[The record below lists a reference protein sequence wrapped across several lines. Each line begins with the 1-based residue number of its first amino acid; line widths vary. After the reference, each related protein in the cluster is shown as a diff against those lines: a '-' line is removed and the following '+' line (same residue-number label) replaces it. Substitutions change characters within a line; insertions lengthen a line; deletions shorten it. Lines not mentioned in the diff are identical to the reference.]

1 MHLSFVVRLI
11 PRALPLFAGA
21 ALAFSL
27 TAAPGCTP
35 SRPVDGAG
43 PPANTA
49 SVVVTAAHRAE
60 ATEIF
65 VNRCTPC
72 HGETGAGD
80 GAASKQLNPPP
91 RALNN
96 PEWQQKTDD
105 NHIDKIIQYGG
116 AAVGL
121 SPAMPSNPDLGGKP
135 AVIKALRE
143 HIRTLAKAP

>member
-1 MHLSFVVRLI
+1 MPTATIVACPRL
-11 PRALPLFAGA
+11 RANRLLAGA
-21 ALAFSL
+21 ATLTLALF
-27 TAAPGCTP
+27 AAPGCTP

-49 SVVVTAAHRAE
+49 SVTVTDAARAE
-60 ATEIF
+60 AQEIF
-65 VNRCTPC
+65 ANRCTPC

-80 GAASKQLNPPP
+80 GAASKQLTPPP

-96 PEWQQKTDD
+96 PDWQKGATDE
-105 NHIDKIIQYGG
+105 HIDKIIQYGG

-121 SPAMPSNPDLGGKP
+121 SAAMPSNPDLGGKP

-143 HIRTLAKAP
+143 HIRTLSH